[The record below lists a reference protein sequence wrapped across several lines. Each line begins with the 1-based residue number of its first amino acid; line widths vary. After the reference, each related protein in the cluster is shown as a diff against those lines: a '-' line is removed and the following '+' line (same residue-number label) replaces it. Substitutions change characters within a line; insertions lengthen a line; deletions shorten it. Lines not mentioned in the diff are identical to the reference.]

1 MKGVYQILKKSVK
14 STFFLTRCTP
24 SVFFKKG
31 LGKSSKDTKKIRF
44 FSNSVARKD
53 SRIRGFKGSSAR
65 PLSPCNF

>member
-31 LGKSSKDTKKIRF
+31 LGKSSKDTKKIII
-44 FSNSVARKD
+44 KG
-53 SRIRGFKGSSAR
+53 SRIFYPLYESSTMVFPCEKG
-65 PLSPCNF
+65 